1 MNLLLY
7 MAPIATAALVP
18 ATLILEPNAIAT
30 ARTLAAEHPCALD
43 PFYLVPTSV
52 QGLARDRAKLGVGMS
67 SVGFAA
73 VVRARLSRFGLCD
86 VKQLGQV

>member
-30 ARTLAAEHPCALD
+30 ARTLAAEHPCARVTPQL
-43 PFYLVPTSV
+43 PLV
-52 QGLARDRAKLGVGMS
+52 LAH
-67 SVGFAA
+67 AA
-73 VVRARLSRFGLCD
+73 VVTASTP
-86 VKQLGQV
+86 VTASK

>member
-30 ARTLAAEHPCALD
+30 ARTLAAQHPCALD
-43 PFYLVPTSV
+43 HPLNPTPT
-52 QGLARDRAKLGVGMS
+52 
-67 SVGFAA
+67 
-73 VVRARLSRFGLCD
+73 
-86 VKQLGQV
+86 